1 MKPPFLECVASPRP
15 PECYFPPALPCIP
28 SGIPKH
34 LQSSEWTFY
43 PFIQALYSSP
53 NSLLSNLLEMVCSF
67 GSYSGS
73 LTKNSLLEAAIPF
86 RTFSMSISASVPAT
100 LMYVYIPSSLSA
112 QKLLWQDS
120 CLISFHRLITC
131 LCLHK
136 AMISYKRTLFLEW
149 WLPRGR
155 GLGEGWIGSFG
166 LADAN
171 WYIQN
176 G

>member
-34 LQSSEWTFY
+34 LQSSEWTFH

-86 RTFSMSISASVPAT
+86 RTFSMSISASVPAI
-100 LMYVYIPSSLSA
+100 LIYVCIYSIFPISSEAPLAGSMP
-112 QKLLWQDS
+112 
-120 CLISFHRLITC
+120 H
-131 LCLHK
+131 
-136 AMISYKRTLFLEW
+136 LFPQAYNVP
-149 WLPRGR
+149 LPP
-155 GLGEGWIGSFG
+155 
-166 LADAN
+166 
-171 WYIQN
+171 
-176 G
+176 